1 MNIILLRGFSHSGK
15 DFVGETLCSKYGYK
29 RFAFA
34 DFLKKIV
41 AQTFGCPIEQLHSQS
56 GKLQVCPSDSAAR
69 TFRQILIDEAFR
81 LRNINPGVFVEHCC
95 KDIIESDSKLVVI
108 TDWRYPN
115 EIDIITKAFPNAIVT
130 PVHILRIGQDKS
142 PVDDIS
148 EYQLQDRCT
157 DYQIINN
164 MDDTIYDEV
173 AQLIEF
179 IELPNKYKEEM
190 KYNIKSANTGFYNLC

>member
-15 DFVGETLCSKYGYK
+15 DFIGETLCTKYGYK

-34 DFLKKIV
+34 DSLKKMV
-41 AQTFGCPIEQLHSQS
+41 AQEFGCPIEQLHSQS
-56 GKLQVCPSDSAAR
+56 GKLQVCQSDSAAR

-95 KDIIESDSKLVVI
+95 KEILESGSKLVVI

-115 EIDIITKAFPNAIVT
+115 EIDIITKTFANAIVT
-130 PVHILRIGQDKS
+130 PVRILRIGQDKS

-164 MDDTIYDEV
+164 MDDTIYNEI
-173 AQLIEF
+173 ALLIEF
-179 IELPNKYKEEM
+179 IQLLNKQKKEM
-190 KYNIKSANTGFYNLC
+190 KFNVKTVYTGFYNLS